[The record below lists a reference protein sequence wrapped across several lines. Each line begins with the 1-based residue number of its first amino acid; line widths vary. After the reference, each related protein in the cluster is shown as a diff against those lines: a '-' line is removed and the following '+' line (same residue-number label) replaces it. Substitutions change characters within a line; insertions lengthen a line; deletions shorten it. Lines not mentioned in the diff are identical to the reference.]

1 MYQERVKSVIA
12 CKTDRNKLAASGVYS
27 TSDER
32 SQIKLKTIEK
42 NKSFC
47 TLYLVK
53 SVYLRLAY
61 ISYRENLIP
70 TQYLLFL

>member
-42 NKSFC
+42 KQVILHFVFSKIRIFA
-47 TLYLVK
+47 L
-53 SVYLRLAY
+53 S
-61 ISYRENLIP
+61 IH
-70 TQYLLFL
+70 LL